1 MGYCKLRQ
9 AACLAH
15 MDRDW
20 AALERLDT
28 RELHTPKFSM
38 KPQEF
43 CMEDDFG
50 FGGYGH
56 VLGSFPSETGSTIP
70 NDLPGLMGGIETIN
84 LSRWF

>member
-1 MGYCKLRQ
+1 
-9 AACLAH
+9 

-38 KPQEF
+38 NPQEI

-50 FGGYGH
+50 IGGYGH
-56 VLGSFPSETGSTIP
+56 LLGSFPSETGFHAIIVTQFDEVVVVYRNRIHHP
-70 NDLPGLMGGIETIN
+70 QWLTQDLWVGLK
-84 LSRWF
+84 L